1 MAPRGGL
8 AGHPQALDDH
18 EHDHCTVDFLDPA
31 TGITVRYGN
40 GRWGRTP
47 DKNYELRMA
56 ELNVKAF
63 E

>member
-1 MAPRGGL
+1 M
-8 AGHPQALDDH
+8 DDH